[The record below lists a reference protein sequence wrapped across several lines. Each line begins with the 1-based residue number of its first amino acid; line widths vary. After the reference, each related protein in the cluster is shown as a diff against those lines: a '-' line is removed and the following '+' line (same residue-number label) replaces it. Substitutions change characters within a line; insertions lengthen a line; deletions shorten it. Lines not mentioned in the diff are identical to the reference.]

1 MLEVLKKNK
10 MNVVMV
16 VLFGAVWLLIIPVI
30 LGIEKISNKYPKT
43 CKWIARVVYYFMM
56 ACGAYII
63 IKEQQVQYLPVLMCM
78 GLVFCNTKK
87 EENK

>member
-30 LGIEKISNKYPKT
+30 LGIEKISKKYPNT
-43 CKWIARVVYYFMM
+43 CKWIARVVYFFIM
-56 ACGAYII
+56 AFAACIL
-63 IKEQQVQYLPVLMCM
+63 IKNQQVQYLPILMCM

-87 EENK
+87 KENK